1 MRGLSRSAR
10 ALAVTMIGASIAWPA
25 TAQAGPREDA
35 AAALGA
41 GDGLSAGRIILA
53 NYSTQPAVLADIIYD
68 AGKIAVGAGKGD
80 AYSDALP
87 VAYLHGGVTQA
98 VADRSFSLA
107 AFTVLERGAT
117 PEEGRA
123 GTLAVLKTNA
133 AYLGITP

>member
-1 MRGLSRSAR
+1 MTGLSKGTR
-10 ALAVTMIGASIAWPA
+10 AFALTMIGASIAWPA

-41 GDGLSAGRIILA
+41 GDGMTAGRIILA

-68 AGKIAVGAGKGD
+68 AGTIAVNSGKGD

-87 VAYLHGGVTQA
+87 VAYLHGGVTQL
-98 VADRSFSLA
+98 VAERSFSLA

-117 PEEGRA
+117 PEAGRV

>member
-1 MRGLSRSAR
+1 MRGVSRSAR
-10 ALAVTMIGASIAWPA
+10 ALALTMIGASIAWPA

-68 AGKIAVGAGKGD
+68 AGKIAVGAGKG
-80 AYSDALP
+80 
-87 VAYLHGGVTQA
+87 
-98 VADRSFSLA
+98 
-107 AFTVLERGAT
+107 GAT
-117 PEEGRA
+117 PEEGRV